1 MQGQPLSVA
10 TNVHQRNLEV
20 DEGLISN
27 SNKSMIA
34 PISVVQIPVS
44 INPNYKQL
52 DVRAPIEKNIIMP
65 KNSLML
71 GLREDD
77 EEFERYLKTNYEV
90 HDTKQ
95 LESSSMPNYN

>member
-1 MQGQPLSVA
+1 MQGQQLTVG
-10 TNVHQRNLEV
+10 TNLQQRNLDV

-27 SNKSMIA
+27 SYKSVVE
-34 PISVVQIPVS
+34 PISVMQIPVT

-52 DVRAPIEKNIIMP
+52 DVRAPIEKNIFMP

-90 HDTKQ
+90 QDTKQ
-95 LESSSMPNYN
+95 LESSSIPNYN